1 MKKEEVASMID
12 YTCIKLTTDY
22 SRIKNACFEALKYNF
37 AAVAIHPA
45 FITFAK
51 KLLGDSDVGITAAI
65 AFPFG
70 SWDAEMKVFEVRD
83 AIDKGATECDFVINI
98 GALKDKKYD
107 VVKREM
113 EFIRKTCKNIVVKS
127 IIEVGLLSEDEI
139 VKACELGAGAGLDF
153 IKTCTGFFYKPTPEI
168 ARLMFN
174 TLKNTSTKLK
184 VSGGIRTA
192 ENAKV
197 MIEAG
202 AKRLGSS
209 FGVNI
214 IEGWEEE

>member
-1 MKKEEVASMID
+1 MKKEEVAAMID
-12 YTCIKLTTDY
+12 HTCLKPVSSYNCIKAVCY
-22 SRIKNACFEALKYNF
+22 EALEYNF
-37 AAVAIHPA
+37 ATVALHPA
-45 FITFAK
+45 YITLAK
-51 KLLGDSDVGITAAI
+51 KLLEGSNVGITAAI

-70 SWDAEMKVFEVRD
+70 GWDAEMKVFEAQD
-83 AIDKGATECDFVINI
+83 AINKGATDCDFVINT

-107 VVKREM
+107 VIKREM
-113 EFIRKTCKNIVVKS
+113 EFMRKVCKNTIVKS
-127 IIEVGLLSEDEI
+127 ILEVGLLNEDEI

-153 IKTCTGFFYKPTPEI
+153 VKTCTGFFGKPTPEI

-174 TLKNTSTKLK
+174 TVKNTSTKLK

-192 ENAKV
+192 EHAKV

-202 AKRLGSS
+202 AKRLGTS

-214 IEGWEEE
+214 IEGWKE